1 MRIYFNRSP
10 LRRILTGIF
19 SQCINHKQG
28 QCTIGLYHQGGRFD
42 FQLLLFHFK
51 STPSFSQQIKQFIQT
66 ECLNVQTKR
75 TLLHLDPKCQ
85 NIIVFV
91 DGSHQFINVLVLLFL
106 YLGVINISFFRQLMY
121 FVQNPVDI
129 RINPVDDGHTS
140 LLYQILTF
148 VSCNMLLVDIPLFLQ
163 LISLVAQRSHHLF
176 IFSSPYDI
184 RFHYMHQC
192 LLVPVQSMGRRY
204 QCSFSF
210 FRNFQRQ
217 TSFPEQLVNALLNQR
232 YVHRYGRSGIP
243 TKREN
248 PLQTLHIH
256 LIPDFGTFVEEP
268 PKDNHQYQ
276 ADNNQ
281 KKNDRHLSRTC
292 FQRQI
297 TAFQLLILTGKV
309 QNIQIDI
316 PVIIR
321 SILHPQPGI

>member
-1 MRIYFNRSP
+1 M
-10 LRRILTGIF
+10 
-19 SQCINHKQG
+19 
-28 QCTIGLYHQGGRFD
+28 
-42 FQLLLFHFK
+42 
-51 STPSFSQQIKQFIQT
+51 
-66 ECLNVQTKR
+66 
-75 TLLHLDPKCQ
+75 
-85 NIIVFV
+85 
-91 DGSHQFINVLVLLFL
+91 
-106 YLGVINISFFRQLMY
+106 YL
-121 FVQNPVDI
+121 VQNPVNI
-129 RINPVDDGHTS
+129 RIDTAHNGHTS
-140 LLYQILTF
+140 FLYQILTF
-148 VSCNMLLVDIPLFLQ
+148 VSCNMLFVDIPLLLQ
-163 LISLVAQRSHHLF
+163 LNPLIAQRSYHLF
-176 IFSSPYDI
+176 IFSSPHNI
-184 RFHYMHQC
+184 RFQDVYQC
-192 LLVPVQSMGRRY
+192 FFVSIQPMGRGH

-232 YVHRYGRSGIP
+232 YVHRYRRSDIP

-281 KKNDRHLSRTC
+281 KKNDRHLPRTC

-297 TAFQLLILTGKV
+297 TAFQFLILTGKV